1 MSYGLEKKF
10 TQIFP
15 VTAYGRTQ
23 VNFLASAMI
32 QAKHLEQ
39 CLRCDEHSG
48 SISHFFIIIALSRV
62 KWCQGTCLLTKER
75 TDRKNKLNEQF
86 CHGWGNKNC
95 SKYGTPHVSI
105 ASEELADTPS
115 GPTAIPGPLTQM
127 LQLRA
132 GLGTLASAQHLLK
145 VSRGVNTMAPA
156 LYEHLAPL
164 KWHKVLRFANSKR
177 IHLNRNSLFPGG
189 SHIIE
194 QCQDHLLYDFS
205 FVEPSSKASLVLLF
219 FLF

>member
-1 MSYGLEKKF
+1 MN
-10 TQIFP
+10 TQEVLAIF
-15 VTAYGRTQ
+15 
-23 VNFLASAMI
+23 
-32 QAKHLEQ
+32 K
-39 CLRCDEHSG
+39 
-48 SISHFFIIIALSRV
+48 IIIANVLSRV

-75 TDRKNKLNEQF
+75 TDRKNRLNEQF
-86 CHGWGNKNC
+86 CQGWGNKNC

-115 GPTAIPGPLTQM
+115 GPTAIPGLLTQM
-127 LQLRA
+127 LRPRV
-132 GLGTLASAQHLLK
+132 GLGTPASAQRLLK
-145 VSRGVNTMAPA
+145 VSRGVNTVTPM
-156 LYEHLAPL
+156 LCESLAPL
-164 KWHKVLRFANSKR
+164 KWRKVLRFANSKR